1 MSPPFVVR
9 SRRLRADCGAR
20 ALAERWAGF
29 GGAQE
34 NRRDLLD
41 LVKFARSD
49 LHDQV
54 VGLVISE
61 RQAAAVQAGEG
72 DHRGQAQPLVAIDQG
87 VVASQR
93 VQQGGRLGIPVS
105 VSAVEPF
112 G

>member
-1 MSPPFVVR
+1 MPSQREP
-9 SRRLRADCGAR
+9 
-20 ALAERWAGF
+20 AGTSEAGN
-29 GGAQE
+29 GGGLD
-34 NRRDLLD
+34 NRRDLLH
-41 LVKFARSD
+41 LVQFARGD

-61 RQAAAVQAGEG
+61 RQAAAVQAVEG